1 LRLDTLVEQIETA
14 FGETPPFT
22 SEGLAASDRE
32 VLLRVF
38 GDEGYQ
44 LYLQDQVNRQIIR
57 DYLTNAVMLGF
68 IPEHDLVGF
77 NPMIESKDAR
87 AALSL
92 HMLMSSVEQAPEL
105 LLRGVP
111 GALEQLKPDADS
123 PPHIR
128 LIRS

>member
-1 LRLDTLVEQIETA
+1 MRLDKLVDDIDIA

-22 SEGLAASDRE
+22 SASLGAADRE

-44 LYLQDQVNRQIIR
+44 VYLQDQVNRQIIR

-68 IPEHDLVGF
+68 IPEPGQAELRELIGSH
-77 NPMIESKDAR
+77 EAR
-87 AALSL
+87 ASLSL
-92 HMLMSSVEQAPEL
+92 HMLMSSVEQAADL
-105 LLRGVP
+105 LTG
-111 GALEQLKPDADS
+111 GAPARLKLLEPDPDS
-123 PPHIR
+123 PPHIH